1 MRKGGLG
8 GNDDGDFQVSSTE
21 IAIGV
26 DEGRVVMKFPE
37 PKQWIALDP
46 ENCRLIAE
54 AMSRAAEECATG
66 RPAGVPGSP
75 ISDMTRLKLITR
87 VTHIVRSMKDQHKA
101 PQFIAAAIVDVILSE
116 VL

>member
-1 MRKGGLG
+1 M
-8 GNDDGDFQVSSTE
+8 SSTE

-37 PKQWIALDP
+37 PKQWIAMDS

-54 AMSRAAEECATG
+54 AMARAAYEC
-66 RPAGVPGSP
+66 RYGVPAAQGGSNLSEG
-75 ISDMTRLKLITR
+75 IRVKLITR
-87 VTHIVRSMKDQHKA
+87 VTHVMRSMKEQHKA